1 MKISREA
8 ATTARRAFRMCVEG
22 DRVVDEKLRRVFK
35 KVAESKPRGWQAILH
50 ELKRL
55 IRLEMERRQ
64 VLVESAKTLDGP
76 SQNRVKASLSRQ
88 YGDDLTFEFK
98 VTPELLGG
106 MRVRVGN
113 DVWDGS
119 VKTRLE
125 RLSNSF

>member
-1 MKISREA
+1 MVAPGPTRTDPERRQSTAIS
-8 ATTARRAFRMCVEG
+8 
-22 DRVVDEKLRRVFK
+22 
-35 KVAESKPRGWQAILH
+35 SPRGWQAILH

-64 VLVESAKTLDGP
+64 VLVESAKTLDDP

>member
-22 DRVVDEKLRRVFK
+22 DRVVDDKLRRVFK
-35 KVAESKPRGWQAILH
+35 KVAEDKPRGWQAILH

-55 IRLEMERRQ
+55 TRLEMERRQ
-64 VLVESAKTLDGP
+64 VLVESAEALDEA
-76 SQNRVKASLSRQ
+76 SQDRVKASLSEK
-88 YGDDLTFEFK
+88 YGDDLSFEFK
-98 VTPELLGG
+98 LNPGLLGG

-119 VKTRLE
+119 VKTRLD
-125 RLSNSF
+125 RLANSF